1 MIEYLKCDSNLSGQ
15 SGVVVLVFEKKKK
28 NMISNRQQHVQQ
40 LKLPGWNTCKMWGPW
55 AVVRGPSGTKRAAES
70 GKACGITATAT
81 SHGET
86 LIWRG
91 RLATPQNPS
100 LALTRLPPHGVTGKP
115 PWRDAKG
122 WHLDRVRY
130 SLMPPSP
137 PHSFHPYAVLTAF
150 VAALLHKISIVTP
163 VMCNGCS

>member
-1 MIEYLKCDSNLSGQ
+1 MSQVWFKSVRSVRCCCPCLWEEKEEKHEKQQAATCATIKTTRLK
-15 SGVVVLVFEKKKK
+15 
-28 NMISNRQQHVQQ
+28 HVQ
-40 LKLPGWNTCKMWGPW
+40 KCGACVW

-81 SHGET
+81 SDGET

-100 LALTRLPPHGVTGKP
+100 LALTRLPAHGWGKP

-122 WHLDRVRY
+122 WHLDQVRY

>member
-1 MIEYLKCDSNLSGQ
+1 
-15 SGVVVLVFEKKKK
+15 
-28 NMISNRQQHVQQ
+28 
-40 LKLPGWNTCKMWGPW
+40 MWGPW

-81 SHGET
+81 SDGET

-137 PHSFHPYAVLTAF
+137 PHSSHPYAVLTAF

-163 VMCNGCS
+163 VMDAHKFFLQLYWWILLKTEDCAILFHVIWRA